1 MPIPKLR
8 RVNTIGI
15 QYIRG
20 ERRREEYDKILADH
34 LGLDDDEILR
44 IGEVNNKRFLVKLD
58 SAETYARIIDRFSGQ
73 PQVIEEDLIVVIDD
87 ICSYQ
92 TKVTVRQVPFEVSKD
107 DLYKIFGI
115 YGRVF
120 NITEGTIVGGRYQ
133 GWQSSDFFCIYG
145 CHNTHSKLSL
155 LQRYTNI
162 CISFLP

>member
-15 QYIRG
+15 RYIRG

-58 SAETYARIIDRFSGQ
+58 SAETYSRIIDGFSGQ

-87 ICSYQ
+87 VCSYQ

-107 DLYKIFGI
+107 DLYKIFVI
-115 YGRVF
+115 YGRISTLRGYNCRRQIPGLAIF
-120 NITEGTIVGGRYQ
+120 R
-133 GWQSSDFFCIYG
+133 FFCIYG
-145 CHNTHSKLSL
+145 CHNTRSKLSV
-155 LQRYTNI
+155 LQRHTDI